1 MSLTIRKSI
10 KPVLIQDEVI
20 NVNDEPYYGVLD
32 GGSRSTWIREVTDS
46 YSNNGYNL
54 NAPPP
59 NMNTFIDRRVRL
71 SIPVRID
78 FVGNCPLDQK
88 LLQSGFDSFRAFPIS
103 SNIETLTVTIN
114 NQKDS
119 IDLGDMNLALLRY
132 NSNQKLRNGMNT
144 TSPSMMDQAQQ
155 YSQLTSSV
163 ANPLSSYIDAT
174 YSSSMPRGAFP
185 YSSFVNN
192 TSTGIEVDTTAYIEA
207 TLVEDVYLSPLV
219 FGTNHPQKGLI
230 GVQTFQINVVWKGNL
245 SRFWSHSNDSG
256 TTLTSVIT
264 SFPDR
269 PSGLFRYV
277 TPPLYQSIPD
287 YANYSYTQIQKYTT
301 TLGDYTDGT
310 TRRESS
316 RSIRLNSIPQ
326 KVYIFCRKRNSDL
339 TFTDCDAFFS
349 IENISVQWANYSG
362 LLSNASKQ
370 DLFKICV
377 ENGLN
382 DSWNSWCG
390 ENMYNFSGSDE
401 ERINGIGSILCL
413 KFGKDICLQDDESAG
428 LLGVYDF
435 RYELNLTNRS
445 GETLSS
451 PELYTVVVSEGVYTI
466 YNNSSYAQI
475 GVLSRDDILN
485 VKENK
490 DKNVLITTDDIQRMS
505 GSGNIFSDIGSKL
518 KKLLKRKNLRKIA
531 TSIRGA
537 LPQAQKIAQM
547 ATMAIAPEYL
557 PAVNKGFNIAK
568 KGLNVSKKLGVG
580 GSLVYQNKATGGK
593 KRGRPRKP
601 GRPKG
606 SGSVVGGKKKKRKGK
621 ARIGGKMITRKDL
634 EKMLKTY

>member
-32 GGSRSTWIREVTDS
+32 GGSRSTWIREITDS
-46 YSNNGYNL
+46 YSANGFNL

-71 SIPVRID
+71 RIPVRID
-78 FVGNCPLDQK
+78 FVGTCPVDQK
-88 LLQSGFDSFRAFPIS
+88 LLQSGFDAFRAFPIS
-103 SNIETLTVTIN
+103 SNIETLTITIN

-132 NSNQKLRNGMNT
+132 NSDQELRNGMNT

-174 YSSSMPRGAFP
+174 YSSSVPRGAFP
-185 YSSFVNN
+185 YTDFSNN
-192 TSTGIEVDTTAYIEA
+192 TSVDAQGDTTGYIEA
-207 TLVEDVYLSPLV
+207 VLVEDVYLSPLV
-219 FGTNHPQKGLI
+219 FGTNHPQRGLI
-230 GVQTFQINVVWKGNL
+230 GVQTFQINVVWKNDL

-256 TTLTSVIT
+256 VVLTSVSVT
-264 SFPDR
+264 FPDR
-269 PSGLFRYV
+269 PAGLFRFV

-301 TLGDYTDGT
+301 TLADYDDGVS
-310 TRRESS
+310 RRESS

-326 KVYIFCRKRNSDL
+326 KVYIFCRKRNANL
-339 TFTDCDAFFS
+339 TYTDSDAFFS
-349 IENISVQWANYSG
+349 IENISIQWANYSG

-370 DLFKICV
+370 DLYKICV
-377 ENGLN
+377 ENGLT

-390 ENMYNFSGSDE
+390 ENLYNFSGSDE
-401 ERINGIGSILCL
+401 ERINGIGSVLCL

-428 LLGVYDF
+428 LLGIYDF
-435 RYELNLTNRS
+435 RYEVDLTNRS
-445 GETLSS
+445 GETLSN
-451 PELYTVVVSEGVYTI
+451 PELYTIIVSEGVYTI

-475 GVLSRDDILN
+475 GVLSRDDILD
-485 VKENK
+485 VKEK
-490 DKNVLITTDDIQRMS
+490 RDKNVLITTDDIQRMS

-518 KKLLKRKNLRKIA
+518 RKLLTKKNLKKFAHTIREGLPEVEKIA
-531 TSIRGA
+531 R
-537 LPQAQKIAQM
+537 L
-547 ATMAIAPEYL
+547 ATTAIAPQYL
-557 PAVNKGFNIAK
+557 PIVEKGFDTTK
-568 KGLNVSKKLGVG
+568 KVLQASKKMGYG
-580 GSLVYQNKATGGK
+580 GSLVYQNKAGGK
-593 KRGRPRKP
+593 KRGRPRKV
-601 GRPKG
+601 GRPKA
-606 SGSVVGGKKKKRKGK
+606 KQKRKRKTKG
-621 ARIGGKMITRKDL
+621 RGSMIGGKRLTPAQLRKL
-634 EKMLKTY
+634 LVA